1 MEILVFAAPVLLA
14 VLGAVIRF
22 KKTAFLIAGYNTLS
36 EAQKEKFDKDAL
48 CKFVGNL
55 LFVLS
60 AILFVTMALIY
71 FDLAYFGLV
80 FGAGFTLFV
89 LTVICAVIY
98 MNTGNRFKKQ

>member
-1 MEILVFAAPVLLA
+1 VEIAVFATPVLLA

-22 KKTAFLIAGYNTLS
+22 KKAAFLIAGYNTS
-36 EAQKEKFDKDAL
+36 SKAQKEKYDKDAL

-60 AILFVTMALIY
+60 AILFVMMALIY
-71 FDLAYFGLV
+71 FGLDRFGLV